1 MPEYEGLVSSL
12 QANDRAE
19 VVIRPGMPGI
29 PGAPEVS
36 ARVCHAPTDGSAV
49 RFEALNT
56 ARADVGDWVSI
67 TRQSGTL
74 MKNAAVLLG
83 IPVLGAVSGLVA
95 GAIFS
100 HGFAVNVSGAVV
112 CAAMGF
118 LLGIVISSSTY
129 RRMSESNQ
137 PIISRVIK
145 TRTEMASLRNSN
157 QSCSNNEDVGCNRCL
172 LNLP

>member
-12 QANDRAE
+12 TADDKAE

-49 RFEALNT
+49 RVEALNT
-56 ARADVGDWVSI
+56 ARAHVGDWVSI
-67 TRQSGTL
+67 TRQSGML

-83 IPVLGAVSGLVA
+83 IPVLGGVSGLVA

-112 CAAMGF
+112 FAAMGL

-129 RRMSESNQ
+129 RRMSASNQ

-145 TRTEMASLRNSN
+145 TRTEVASLLNGN
-157 QSCSNNEDVGCNRCL
+157 QSCSKNEDVGCNRCL